1 MNIATTQNLLILGG
15 ALFAIGLVGFLTR
28 RSLILLFLSLE
39 TMLSG
44 VSINLIAFSKLHSNY
59 QGQVLAIMVL
69 TVAACEAA
77 IALALVVS
85 LYRRK
90 ATLDV
95 SAWDE
100 LSETLIPKEPE
111 DAEPKS
117 HGSALEVEP
126 EFPKLVPAGLDPLS
140 SPIPASLDAALETA
154 SRTMTTHS
162 PEASTRA

>member
-1 MNIATTQNLLILGG
+1 MNIASTQNLLILGG

-95 SAWDE
+95 EAWDE

-111 DAEPKS
+111 DAIPS
-117 HGSALEVEP
+117 LHGSSLEP
-126 EFPKLVPAGLDPLS
+126 EHSFPRLVPAGLDPLS
-140 SPIPASLDAALETA
+140 SPMPSSLEAALESA
-154 SRTMTTHS
+154 SHS
-162 PEASTRA
+162 NANQNSEGSTRA

>member
-1 MNIATTQNLLILGG
+1 MNIANTQNLLILGG

-44 VSINLIAFSKLHSNY
+44 VSINLIAFSRLHLNY
-59 QGQVLAIMVL
+59 QGQILAIMVL

-95 SAWDE
+95 EAWDE
-100 LSETLIPKEPE
+100 LSETLVPKEPE
-111 DAEPKS
+111 DAVPS
-117 HGSALEVEP
+117 VHGSALETEP
-126 EFPKLVPAGLDPLS
+126 SYPRLVPAGLDPLS
-140 SPIPASLDAALETA
+140 SPVPSTLDAAIETA
-154 SRTMTTHS
+154 SRLNAPQST
-162 PEASTRA
+162 EASTRA

>member
-1 MNIATTQNLLILGG
+1 MNIASTQNLLILGG

-95 SAWDE
+95 EAWDE

-111 DAEPKS
+111 DAIPS
-117 HGSALEVEP
+117 LHGSSLEP
-126 EFPKLVPAGLDPLS
+126 EHSFPRLVPAGLDPLS
-140 SPIPASLDAALETA
+140 SPMPSSLEAALETA
-154 SRTMTTHS
+154 SHS
-162 PEASTRA
+162 NANQNSEGSTRA